1 MSIVNTALTLKDLP
15 EPPPGKTGWPWTEQ
29 SEPLPDRMPNGSE
42 WPLISIVTPSYNQG
56 HFIEETIRSV
66 LLQGYPNL
74 EYIIIDGGSTD
85 NSVEIIKK
93 YGDYLTYWVSEPDR
107 GQSHAINKGFA
118 RATGQILNWLNS
130 DDWFDKN
137 VFSIVSNKLRR
148 SSEVEVIY
156 GDCFLT
162 NSQGKEQRIYT
173 THEFSVS
180 DLILRNFIGQP
191 TVFFRKELWGK
202 YGGINEF
209 LVFALDYELWLRWAL
224 ENVRF
229 KYTSEI
235 KAYYRLH
242 ENSKSSNLIRTNQNE
257 SIAILRDLE
266 RSGKISL
273 ELKLKLHQYLYDLCL
288 WNYARL
294 DFYQFW
300 HVLICYLNVSRK
312 APDWEL
318 LKRAASALL
327 GEKIIRFFRETKRRI
342 LVVYINP
349 KA

>member
-1 MSIVNTALTLKDLP
+1 MPAINTALTLKDLP
-15 EPPPGKTGWPWTEQ
+15 SALPGKTGWPWTEQ
-29 SEPLPDRMPNGSE
+29 SDPLPERMLDGAE
-42 WPLISIVTPSYNQG
+42 WPRISVITPSYNQG
-56 HFIEETIRSV
+56 QFIEETIRSV
-66 LLQGYPNL
+66 LLQGYPNF

-85 NSVEIIKK
+85 NSIEIIKK
-93 YGDYLTYWVSEPDR
+93 YENYLTYWVSEPDQ

-137 VFSIVSNKLRR
+137 AFSLVANKLGGP
-148 SSEVEVIY
+148 SDVEVIY

-162 NSQGKEQRIYT
+162 NSQGKEHRIYT

-191 TVFFRKELWGK
+191 TVFFRKELWEK
-202 YGGINEF
+202 YGGINES

-224 ENVRF
+224 ENVSF
-229 KYTSEI
+229 KYIPEI

-242 ENSKSSNLIRTNQNE
+242 ENSKSCNLIRTNQNE
-257 SIAILRDLE
+257 SIAILVNLE
-266 RSGKISL
+266 RLGKFPL
-273 ELKLKLHQYLYDLCL
+273 ELKPKLHHYLYSLCL

-294 DFYQFW
+294 DFHQFW
-300 HVLICYLNVSRK
+300 YVLIYYLKVSRK

-318 LKRAASALL
+318 LKRALSAIL
-327 GEKIIRFFRETKRRI
+327 GESIISFFRETKRRI
-342 LVVYINP
+342 LVDYINS